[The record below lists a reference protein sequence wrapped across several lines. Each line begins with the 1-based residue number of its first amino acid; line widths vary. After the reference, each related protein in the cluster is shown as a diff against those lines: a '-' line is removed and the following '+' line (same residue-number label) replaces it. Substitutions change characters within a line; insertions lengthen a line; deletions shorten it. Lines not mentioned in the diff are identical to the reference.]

1 MTDDP
6 SRTAE
11 LVCFVRATDQKQ
23 PPDERVL
30 DDPYAPRFLSMLT
43 RVPFATLVG
52 GLRDSADRLAAGIG
66 HYVLA
71 RHRAIDDALLEAL
84 PRVEQVVLLGAGY
97 DSRAW
102 RFAEAIAQRPVFE
115 VDHPATSARKARI
128 MEGVEVPDVDRRV
141 VTIDF
146 RHDALEDRL
155 GRAGFQPGAPTFF
168 VWEGVSMYLTR
179 AAVKGTLSGLSALGG
194 PGSRVAMDYWYLLD
208 TPDPIG
214 TAHRMSGGL
223 LHLLGEPLTFGIHP
237 EDVGSFMGREGWT
250 VVDVAGQD
258 ELSRRYLPPGRPMY
272 PAVYVVVAE
281 RGQ

>member
-23 PPDERVL
+23 PAEERVL

-52 GLRDSADRLAAGIG
+52 GLRDTADRLAAGIG
-66 HYVLA
+66 SYVLA
-71 RHRAIDDALLEAL
+71 RHRAIDDALLAAL
-84 PRVEQVVLLGAGY
+84 PEVEQVVLLGAGY

-102 RFAEAIAQRPVFE
+102 RFADAIGGRPVFE
-115 VDHPATSARKARI
+115 VDHPATAGRKARI
-128 MEGVEVPDVDRRV
+128 MEGVDVPEVDRRI

-146 RHDALEDRL
+146 RHDRL
-155 GRAGFQPGAPTFF
+155 DERLASAGFQAGRPTFF

-179 AAVKGTLSGLSALGG
+179 AAVKGTLSTLSRLGG
-194 PGSRVAMDYWYLLD
+194 PGSRLAMDYWFLLD
-208 TPDPIG
+208 TPDPMS

-223 LHLLGEPLTFGIHP
+223 LHLLGEPITFGIHP
-237 EDVGSFMGREGWT
+237 EDVGPFMGREGWE
-250 VVDVAGQD
+250 VRDVAGDD
-258 ELSRRYLPPGRPMY
+258 ELTRRYLPPGRPMY
-272 PAVYVVVAE
+272 PAVYVVVAG
-281 RGQ
+281 R